1 MFLFSIYSAGELKT
15 VKCGL
20 TAGESKTVKCVL
32 TAGESSIGIATFS
45 TDCGFLFA
53 FYNSSV
59 KRIFIGFSWSWIVLR
74 EIARLKT
81 YLLYFSGFG
90 FSSRDC
96 TIENVFIGFSRIGF
110 SSRDCTVENV
120 FIGFSQSGFS

>member
-45 TDCGFLFA
+45 TGCGFLFA

-59 KRIFIGFSWSWIVLR
+59 KRICIGFSWIWIVLR
-74 EIARLKT
+74 EIALFKTNLLDSRGLDFFERLH
-81 YLLYFSGFG
+81 Y
-90 FSSRDC
+90 
-96 TIENVFIGFSRIGF
+96 
-110 SSRDCTVENV
+110 
-120 FIGFSQSGFS
+120 